1 MEVDDV
7 NGKFLMYSY
16 QDRFSILFIL
26 FEGKNIEF
34 IQNHG
39 NTSYLKQYLQ
49 GVRLE
54 KKNYTLLYTRSA
66 TNIKKINSGKEK
78 IFLVCVN
85 IFRDYVVQSIY

>member
-39 NTSYLKQYLQ
+39 NTSNLKQYLQ

-54 KKNYTLLYTRSA
+54 KKTTHFCTPDRLQIL
-66 TNIKKINSGKEK
+66 KK
-78 IFLVCVN
+78 
-85 IFRDYVVQSIY
+85 